1 MESKVPRPT
10 GRILT
15 RPDYVQLSR
24 LVRDGDPGL
33 AGVDDVQRLLQESML
48 LASSSVAPG
57 VVTMGAQVFLVGD
70 ADEPPTQ
77 VTLVDPQ
84 SEDAARGRISV
95 LSPLGSSLL
104 GLSVGQSVNWR
115 SFGRVR
121 TARILSVLARPV
133 ARQGGPA

>member
-1 MESKVPRPT
+1 MESKVPRPA

-24 LVRDGDPGL
+24 LVRDGDPAL

-121 TARILSVLARPV
+121 TARILSVLARPA

>member
-1 MESKVPRPT
+1 
-10 GRILT
+10 
-15 RPDYVQLSR
+15 
-24 LVRDGDPGL
+24 
-33 AGVDDVQRLLQESML
+33 VDDVQRLLQESML

-121 TARILSVLARPV
+121 TARILSVLARPA

>member
-24 LVRDGDPGL
+24 LVRDGDPAL

-104 GLSVGQSVNWR
+104 GLSVGQTVNWR

-121 TARILSVLARPV
+121 TARILSVLARPA